1 MTPITPRYDG
11 TITISTAGS
20 RTAAL
25 WKNTTLL
32 WSELLAQLSQTTRTR
47 ETLAEYRKLSK
58 PRQDAIKDVG
68 GFVGGWLKEGR
79 RKADRLEH
87 RSLIT
92 LDADF
97 GSLDLLESFSLL
109 YGSAAALYSTHK
121 HTAQAPR
128 LRLILP
134 LTRQLSGDEYQA
146 AARKLA
152 ESLGIDQFDDTTYQP
167 TRLMYWPSTS
177 ADGDFLFDW
186 ADGPFLDPDSL
197 LALYPDWRDVSCWP
211 VSSRTD
217 SVRQKQAT
225 RQGDP
230 REKPGLVGAFCR
242 VYDVHQAIETFLPEQ
257 YVPAS
262 APDRYTYTGGS
273 TAAGLVVYD
282 GGLFAYSNHATD
294 PAGGRLCSAFDL
306 VRIHRFGALDE
317 EAEPDTP
324 VNRLPSHAAMTA
336 LAREDEGVRALIARE
351 RLEKARCD
359 FALSADPGEWIGELI
374 DAGLTVD
381 KKNQPESTINNVY
394 IILTHDPTLR
404 GAIAFNAFKD
414 RLVAVSDLPWH
425 KVLDRENGDTWTDAD
440 DSELRRYL
448 EVGYAITGRE
458 RIMDAVT
465 GVARANTIHPVRDY
479 LDGLEWDGVERLD
492 TLLVDYLGAE
502 DSPYTRAV
510 TRKAFVAAVAR
521 IFRPGCKFDYILTLS
536 GPQGRGK
543 STLIAKMSRGWYTDS
558 LAGIGTKEAY
568 EGIQGFW
575 LVELGELAA
584 MRKTEIE
591 TTKNF
596 ISKQV
601 DSYRA
606 AYGRRVEDHPRQCV
620 FFGTTNSTAFLRDD
634 TGNRRFWP
642 VRLGAQPPER
652 TVWDDL
658 TEDVVNQL
666 WAEAVVRFRAGEP
679 LTLSEELAACAR
691 EQQEQFTEEDPRAGE
706 IQAFLDTRLPENWSS
721 LDKAERRLW
730 LRDDSV
736 KGTGTLRRDR
746 VCIAELWQECLDRDG
761 GSLRRQ
767 DTAELRSIMRQLPGW
782 EESTGKHWC
791 GPYGAQKVFLRTE
804 ESA

>member
-1 MTPITPRYDG
+1 MTSITPRYDG

-20 RTAAL
+20 RTAL
-25 WKNTTLL
+25 RWKNATLL
-32 WSELLAQLSQTTRTR
+32 WSELLARLSQTTRTR

-58 PRQDAIKDVG
+58 PRQDAIKDTG

-79 RKADRLEH
+79 RVSTGLEH

-97 GSLDLLESFSLL
+97 GHLDLLESFSLL
-109 YGSAAALYSTHK
+109 YGNAAAMYSTHK

-128 LRLILP
+128 LRLVLP
-134 LTRQLSGDEYQA
+134 LTRRLSGDEYQA

-177 ADGDFLFDW
+177 ADGDFVFDW

-197 LALYPDWRDVSCWP
+197 LGLYPDWRDVSCWP

-217 SVRQKQAT
+217 GVRKKQAA

-230 REKPGLVGAFCR
+230 QTKPGIVGAFCR
-242 VYDVHQAIETFLPEQ
+242 VYDIHRAIETFLPQQ
-257 YVPAS
+257 YAPCA

-282 GGLFAYSNHATD
+282 GGQFAYSNHATD
-294 PAGGRLCSAFDL
+294 PAGGRLCNAFDL
-306 VRIHRFGALDE
+306 VRLHRFGALDE
-317 EAEPDTP
+317 EVDPDTP
-324 VNRLPSHAAMTA
+324 VNRLPSYTAMTG
-336 LAREDEGVRALIARE
+336 LAREDGRVRELVTRE
-351 RLEKARCD
+351 RLEKAKND
-359 FALSADPGEWIGELI
+359 FALAGDPQDWIGELI
-374 DAGLTVD
+374 AAGLTVD
-381 KKNQPESTINNVY
+381 KRNQPEATINNVY
-394 IILTHDPTLR
+394 IILSHDPALR

-414 RLVAVSDLPWH
+414 RLVVLSDLPWH
-425 KVLDRENGDTWTDAD
+425 KVTDRENGDTWTDAD

-448 EVGYAITGRE
+448 ELGYAITGKE
-458 RIMDAVT
+458 RIMDAVA
-465 GVARANTIHPVRDY
+465 GVARANTIHPVRGY
-479 LDGLEWDGVERLD
+479 LEGLEWDGVERLD
-492 TLLVDYLGAE
+492 TLLVDYLGAG
-502 DSPYTRAV
+502 DCPYTRAV

-521 IFRPGCKFDYILTLS
+521 IFRPGCKFDYIPVLS

-543 STLIAKMSRGWYTDS
+543 STLIARMSRGWYTDS

-584 MRKTEIE
+584 MRKIEIE

-642 VRLGAQPPER
+642 VRLSAQPPER
-652 TVWDDL
+652 TVWGDL
-658 TEDVVNQL
+658 TEDVVDQL
-666 WAEAVVRFRAGEP
+666 WAEAVARFQAGEP
-679 LTLSEELAACAR
+679 LVLPDELASYAR
-691 EQQEQFTEEDPRAGE
+691 EQQEQFTEDNPRAGE
-706 IQAFLDTRLPENWSS
+706 IQTFLDTLLPENWGS
-721 LDKAERRLW
+721 LDKSERRLW
-730 LRDDSV
+730 LCDDSV

-746 VCIAELWQECLDRDG
+746 VCVSELWQECFGRDS

-782 EESTGKHWC
+782 RESPGKLWC
-791 GPYGAQKVFLRTE
+791 GPYGSQRVFQRVIE
-804 ESA
+804 D